1 MALIIMCKGHG
12 CSLAF
17 IFNVFVV
24 KRQDPEYYS
33 DAETRGLV
41 NISLYCIVCFWLSF
55 DTLES

>member
-33 DAETRGLV
+33 NAETRGLV
-41 NISLYCIVCFWLSF
+41 NISIAVLYCVFLVVI
-55 DTLES
+55 